1 MISHG
6 LTEPD
11 MSHFEPPIKDMLFAL
26 DEFIGLE
33 KLNQIEGLDQE
44 IDREFLS
51 SIYSSASEIASEVI
65 APTNIDGDRLG
76 VTLKD
81 GRVEVP
87 PGYKE
92 AYEAYISGGWP
103 TLSFNSNFGGQGLP
117 SLVSMPINEM
127 VMAANFSWAHL
138 VLLTNSAIRAVE
150 CHAEK
155 SLQDL
160 FLGKLISGEYSGTMN
175 LTEPQ
180 AGSDLSVLNTSA
192 VQSGDHYKITGQKI
206 FITWGEHDLSENI
219 IHLVLARLPDAPE
232 GVKGI
237 SLFLVPKFLVNDDGS
252 SGERNN
258 LEAVSIE
265 HKLGIHGCAT
275 CVMSFEDA
283 TGYLVGEVNEGLSCM
298 FTMMNDARIGVAC
311 ESVAIAERSYQQA
324 LSYSKERVQGRS
336 NDQSQRVSIIHHPDV
351 RRMLLK
357 MRSQIEVMRIL
368 VYLNTLELDLAAN
381 NEQHSLRADLLT
393 PITKGWCSELCQEIT
408 SIGLQIHGGMGYVEE
423 TGAAQHFRDSRITT
437 IYEGTTGIQA
447 NDLIG
452 RKVIRDNGAEL
463 NRFISEISSE
473 IDAIDSDQANL
484 ANIKKSMQ
492 EAISVVEDSVN
503 YILDSQTDDPFLAG
517 SASYNFL
524 MLMGTFTGG
533 WIACRSALLALKNI
547 DDGNDREFYKGKLV
561 SSNFFIE
568 QCLPMIHFYSKALMS
583 GSKTT
588 MALSEDQF

>member
-11 MSHFEPPIKDMLFAL
+11 MSYFEPPIKDMLFAL

-33 KLNQIEGLDQE
+33 ELNQLEGLDQE
-44 IDREFLS
+44 IDTEFLS
-51 SIYSSASEIASEVI
+51 SIYSSAAEIASEVI
-65 APTNIDGDRLG
+65 APTNLDGDRLG

-81 GRVEVP
+81 GKVEVP

-92 AYEAYISGGWP
+92 AYDAYISGGWP
-103 TLSFNSNFGGQGLP
+103 TLSFNPNYGGQGLP

-138 VLLTNSAIRAVE
+138 VLLTNSAIRAVD

-180 AGSDLSVLNTSA
+180 AGSDLSILNTSA
-192 VQSGDHYKITGQKI
+192 APSGDHYKITGQKI

-237 SLFLVPKFLVNDDGS
+237 SLFLVPKYLVNEDGNL
-252 SGERNN
+252 GERNN
-258 LEAVSIE
+258 LQAVSIE

-283 TGYLVGEVNEGLSCM
+283 KGYLVGEVNQGLSCM

-311 ESVAIAERSYQQA
+311 ESVAIAERAYQQA
-324 LSYSKERVQGRS
+324 LSFAKERVQGRT
-336 NDQSQRVSIIHHPDV
+336 NDQSKRVTIIHHPDV

-357 MRSQIEVMRIL
+357 MRSQIEVMRVL
-368 VYLNTLELDLAAN
+368 VYLNTLELDLAVN

-447 NDLIG
+447 NDLLG
-452 RKVIRDNGAEL
+452 RKVIRDNGSEI

-473 IDAIDSDQANL
+473 INAIDSGEENL
-484 ANIKKSMQ
+484 SVIKKSMQ
-492 EAISVVEDSVN
+492 QAISIVENSVN
-503 YILDSQTDDPFLAG
+503 YILDSQASDPFLAG

-533 WIACRSALLALKNI
+533 WIASRSAVLAFRNI
-547 DDGNDREFYKGKLV
+547 NDGNDREFYEGKLV

-568 QCLPMIHFYSKALMS
+568 QCLPMIHFYSQALMS

-588 MALSEDQF
+588 MSLSEDQF

>member
-1 MISHG
+1 
-6 LTEPD
+6 
-11 MSHFEPPIKDMLFAL
+11 MSHFDPPIKDMLFAL

-33 KLNQIEGLDQE
+33 KLNKLEGLDQE

-51 SIYSSASEIASEVI
+51 SIYESAAEIASEVI
-65 APTNIDGDRLG
+65 APTNMDGDRVG

-81 GRVEVP
+81 GKVDVP

-150 CHAEK
+150 SHAEE

-192 VQSGDHYKITGQKI
+192 AQSGDHYKITGQKI
-206 FITWGEHDLSENI
+206 FITWGEHELTENI

-237 SLFLVPKFLVNDDGS
+237 SLFLVPKYLVNDDGS
-252 SGERNN
+252 LGERNN
-258 LEAVSIE
+258 LEAISIE

-283 TGYLVGEVNEGLSCM
+283 TGYLVGEVNQGLTCM

-311 ESVAIAERSYQQA
+311 ESVAIAERAYQQA
-324 LSYSKERVQGRS
+324 LSYAKERVQARS
-336 NDQSQRVSIIHHPDV
+336 NDQSERVTIIHHPDV

-381 NEQHSLRADLLT
+381 NHQHSLRADLLT

-452 RKVIRDNGAEL
+452 RKVIKDNGSEL

-473 IDAIDSDQANL
+473 IDAMDSVEENL
-484 ANIKKSMQ
+484 LVIKKRMQ
-492 EAISVVEDSVN
+492 EAIDVVKNSVN
-503 YILDSQTDDPFLAG
+503 YILDSQKSDPFLAG

-533 WIACRSALLALKNI
+533 WIACRSAILAIKHI
-547 DDGNDREFYKGKLV
+547 DNENDREFYEAKLV

-568 QCLPMIHFYSKALMS
+568 QCLPMIHFYSQALMT
-583 GSKTT
+583 GSKST

>member
-1 MISHG
+1 
-6 LTEPD
+6 
-11 MSHFEPPIKDMLFAL
+11 MSHFDPPIKDMLFAL

-33 KLNQIEGLDQE
+33 KLNKLEGLDQE

-51 SIYSSASEIASEVI
+51 SIYDSAAEIASEVI
-65 APTNIDGDRLG
+65 APTNMDGDRVG
-76 VTLKD
+76 VTQKEGKVD
-81 GRVEVP
+81 VP

-150 CHAEK
+150 SHAEE

-192 VQSGDHYKITGQKI
+192 TQSGDHYKITGQKI
-206 FITWGEHDLSENI
+206 FITWGEHELTENI

-237 SLFLVPKFLVNDDGS
+237 SLFLVPKYLVNDDGS
-252 SGERNN
+252 LGERNN

-283 TGYLVGEVNEGLSCM
+283 TGYLVGEVNQGLSCM

-311 ESVAIAERSYQQA
+311 ESVAIAERAYQQA
-324 LSYSKERVQGRS
+324 LSYAKERVQGRS
-336 NDQSQRVSIIHHPDV
+336 SDQSERVTIIHHPDV

-368 VYLNTLELDLAAN
+368 VYLNTLEMDLAASN
-381 NEQHSLRADLLT
+381 QQHSLRADLLT

-452 RKVIRDNGAEL
+452 RKVIGDQGQEL
-463 NRFISEISSE
+463 RKLIADISSE
-473 IDAIDSDQANL
+473 INALDADEQRL
-484 ANIKKSMQ
+484 QLIKESMIHSI
-492 EAISVVEDSVN
+492 AVVEKSLD
-503 YILDSQTDDPFLAG
+503 YILQEQPNNPFLAG
-517 SASYNFL
+517 SVSYSFL
-524 MLMGTFTGG
+524 MMMGTFMGG
-533 WIACRSALLALKNI
+533 WIATRSAALAIKKLKNTE
-547 DDGNDREFYKGKLV
+547 DAEFYEAKLV
-561 SSNFFIE
+561 SSTFFIE
-568 QCLPMIHFYSKALMS
+568 QSLPLVDAYSRSLMS
-583 GSKTT
+583 GSAST
-588 MALSEDQF
+588 MTLSEDQF

>member
-1 MISHG
+1 
-6 LTEPD
+6 
-11 MSHFEPPIKDMLFAL
+11 MSHFDPPIKDMLFAL

-33 KLNQIEGLDQE
+33 KLNKLEGLDQE

-51 SIYSSASEIASEVI
+51 SIYDSAAEIASEVI
-65 APTNIDGDRLG
+65 APTNMDGDRVG

-81 GRVEVP
+81 GKVDVP

-150 CHAEK
+150 SHAEE

-192 VQSGDHYKITGQKI
+192 AQSGDHYKITGQKI
-206 FITWGEHDLSENI
+206 FITWGEHELTENI

-237 SLFLVPKFLVNDDGS
+237 SLFLVPKYLVNDDGS
-252 SGERNN
+252 LGERNN

-283 TGYLVGEVNEGLSCM
+283 TGYLVGEVNQGLSCM

-311 ESVAIAERSYQQA
+311 ESVAIAERAYQQA
-324 LSYSKERVQGRS
+324 LSYAKERVQGRS
-336 NDQSQRVSIIHHPDV
+336 KDQSERVTIIHHPDV

-381 NEQHSLRADLLT
+381 NHQHSLRADLLT

-452 RKVIRDNGAEL
+452 RKVIKDNGSEL

-473 IDAIDSDQANL
+473 IDAMDSVEENL
-484 ANIKKSMQ
+484 SGIKKRMQ
-492 EAISVVEDSVN
+492 EAIDVVKNSVN
-503 YILDSQTDDPFLAG
+503 YILDSQKSDPFLAG

-533 WIACRSALLALKNI
+533 WIACRSAILAIKHI
-547 DDGNDREFYKGKLV
+547 DNENDREFYEAKLV

-568 QCLPMIHFYSKALMS
+568 QCLPMIHFYSQALMT
-583 GSKTT
+583 GSKST

>member
-1 MISHG
+1 
-6 LTEPD
+6 
-11 MSHFEPPIKDMLFAL
+11 
-26 DEFIGLE
+26 
-33 KLNQIEGLDQE
+33 
-44 IDREFLS
+44 
-51 SIYSSASEIASEVI
+51 
-65 APTNIDGDRLG
+65 
-76 VTLKD
+76 
-81 GRVEVP
+81 
-87 PGYKE
+87 
-92 AYEAYISGGWP
+92 
-103 TLSFNSNFGGQGLP
+103 
-117 SLVSMPINEM
+117 
-127 VMAANFSWAHL
+127 
-138 VLLTNSAIRAVE
+138 
-150 CHAEK
+150 
-155 SLQDL
+155 
-160 FLGKLISGEYSGTMN
+160 
-175 LTEPQ
+175 
-180 AGSDLSVLNTSA
+180 
-192 VQSGDHYKITGQKI
+192 
-206 FITWGEHDLSENI
+206 
-219 IHLVLARLPDAPE
+219 
-232 GVKGI
+232 
-237 SLFLVPKFLVNDDGS
+237 
-252 SGERNN
+252 
-258 LEAVSIE
+258 
-265 HKLGIHGCAT
+265 
-275 CVMSFEDA
+275 
-283 TGYLVGEVNEGLSCM
+283 
-298 FTMMNDARIGVAC
+298 
-311 ESVAIAERSYQQA
+311 
-324 LSYSKERVQGRS
+324 
-336 NDQSQRVSIIHHPDV
+336 
-351 RRMLLK
+351 

-368 VYLNTLELDLAAN
+368 VYLNTLELDLSAN

-452 RKVIRDNGAEL
+452 RKVIRDNGDEL